1 MPSKCQCAKAETYSN
16 DVPGLLGAI
25 VEVYSLILFVYKYN
39 IMSRLHVEREALKA
53 LGQKI
58 KEVRVFKKFSQMK
71 LAALSDSEKSNI
83 SRLESGNVNPTFLT
97 LKRIADILK
106 VAVVDLIP

>member
-1 MPSKCQCAKAETYSN
+1 MVMMHAGF
-16 DVPGLLGAI
+16 VGAI
-25 VEVYSLILFVYKYN
+25 VAIYNLILFVYKYN

-53 LGQKI
+53 LGKKI
-58 KEVRVFKKFSQMK
+58 KEVRLFKKFSQMK

-83 SRLESGNVNPTFLT
+83 SRLESGNANPTFLT
-97 LKRIADILK
+97 LRRIAGILK